1 MMKKVIHWETRHI
14 NMKSNNNQLR
24 RKCEGLEIDIE
35 ELTKELEASKKRV
48 VELDRSSRLSVKG
61 KYSQE
66 GLIVMLFNCL
76 SCID

>member
-48 VELDRSSRLSVKG
+48 VELESILEVERKRKVARR
-61 KYSQE
+61 
-66 GLIVMLFNCL
+66 V
-76 SCID
+76 